1 MSKHLHAFTMCLL
14 ASIFCL
20 CTACGDDSEP
30 KPDPGTKYDLSI
42 TAKHALGSLS
52 APAVEEGPSR
62 FVMTLSDI
70 AIGGSAAAPDFS
82 AAGSFVVLDLY
93 AVEAAAGGGI
103 LPEGTYSFVG
113 GDPADKQASL
123 KNSFFGATDA
133 SGQIVGKTTGFTKAT
148 ATVTRSGAGYKIE
161 VTATL
166 ADARTLSCTY
176 QGAIDFRSDAPQY
189 DVHFT
194 ANYALGTCYS
204 QVMEDGSS
212 NFYLSL
218 SDIEMEGDAEN
229 PIFGQAGSYV
239 MLDLYAIELEGGILP
254 EGTYPFVATVPID
267 KQASLDYSGYGT
279 TDASGD
285 TGGPILFLEGS
296 VTVSYTD
303 DGYLIEATAT
313 LEDAR
318 TFHCSFEG
326 MLEFEME
333 GGGDV
338 SLPGLESDVNTT
350 FVEAEGRY
358 FGPTDAAEL
367 YILDLYDFTDPEG
380 MQTTNRLSLTIFS
393 SPSDEGLGIAPG
405 NYTISPAETA
415 GTMLPGNLDMQT
427 IMVSGCYCEQTV
439 YAGQDYKL
447 LYGLVT
453 GGSVNVAKNA
463 GGYTITANLTDKDGH
478 TIKGSYS
485 GTIQFVDESYHSTLE
500 GDVAVNVAGMPCDAE
515 YYAGYFG
522 ANSDNW
528 TVFIGTG
535 GDNSEALQIELL
547 APVKGFS
554 GGLPTGEYTVGSGDN
569 YQEGTYV
576 CVPGITEGYN
586 LYFSWYLGDLM
597 DGAAY
602 SIAPFDSGKVKVSK
616 TNDQYTISVDVYD
629 DCPSPNRITA
639 SWTGKPEMIDKSSSQ
654 SSTQN
659 RVSKSAVR
667 QTAKVVPVRKSAAS
681 HPVTLQKGAVRHRR

>member
-1 MSKHLHAFTMCLL
+1 MCLL

-30 KPDPGTKYDLSI
+30 KPAPDPKYDLDI
-42 TAKHALGSLS
+42 TAKHALGSLG
-52 APAVEEGPSR
+52 APASEGGPSR
-62 FVMTLSDI
+62 FVMALSDI
-70 AIGGSAAAPDFS
+70 AIEGSAAAPQFA
-82 AAGSFVVLDLY
+82 AAGSFVSLNLY

-123 KNSFFGATDA
+123 KESFFGTTDA

-161 VTATL
+161 LTATL

-176 QGAIDFRSDAPQY
+176 EGAIDFRSEGPQY
-189 DVHFT
+189 DVDFT
-194 ANYALGTCYS
+194 ANYALGSCYS

-212 NFYLSL
+212 NFYISL

-239 MLDLYAIELEGGILP
+239 LLDLYAIELEEGILP
-254 EGTYPFVATVPID
+254 EGTYPFVATEPID
-267 KQASLDYSGYGT
+267 KQASLDFSGYGT
-279 TDASGD
+279 TDASGEMSD
-285 TGGPILFLEGS
+285 GPILFLEGE
-296 VTVSYTD
+296 VAVSYTD
-303 DGYLIEATAT
+303 DGYRIDVTAT

-318 TFHCSFEG
+318 TFHCTYEG
-326 MLEFEME
+326 MLEFLME

-338 SLPGLESDVNTT
+338 SLPGLESDVNTS
-350 FVEAEGRY
+350 FVLAKARY

-367 YILDLYDFTDPEG
+367 YILDLYDVTDAES
-380 MQTTNRLSLTIFS
+380 MQTNNRLSLTIFT

-405 NYTISPAETA
+405 DYTISPAETA
-415 GTMLPGNLDMQT
+415 GTMLPGKLDMQT

-439 YAGQDYKL
+439 YDGEDYKM

-453 GGSVNVAKNA
+453 GGSVKVEKSA
-463 GGYTITANLTDKDGH
+463 GGYTVTANLTDKDGH

-485 GTIQFVDESYHSTLE
+485 GTIEFIDESYFSTLE
-500 GDVAVNVAGMPCDAE
+500 GDVTVNVAGMPCDAE

-535 GDNSEALQIELL
+535 ADNSEALQIELL

-569 YQEGTYV
+569 YQDGTYV
-576 CVPGITEGYN
+576 CVPGITEGFN

-597 DGAAY
+597 GGSAY
-602 SIAPFDSGKVKVSK
+602 TIAPFDSGKVTVSK
-616 TNDQYTISVDVYD
+616 TNDQYTIAVDVYD
-629 DCPSPNRITA
+629 DCPSPNKITA
-639 SWTGKPEMIDKSSSQ
+639 SWTGKPTMIDKSSSQ
-654 SSTQN
+654 SAMQN
-659 RVSKSAVR
+659 RMSKSAVR
-667 QTAKVVPVRKSAAS
+667 QTAKVVPAPKSAAS
-681 HPVTLQKGAVRHRR
+681 HPVTLQKGAARHRR